1 MRVVLVVV
9 ALALV
14 SAGVVYAV
22 TSAVGGSSTPSP
34 ATASQSG
41 PWLGIDVTTSA
52 YGGVMVVNVAPG
64 SPAYWAGME
73 AGDVITQIDG
83 RRILA
88 PSDVASALA
97 GMHAGQ
103 HVTIQFQGSGAT
115 YNAQVPLAN
124 RPAGYP

>member
-1 MRVVLVVV
+1 MRVVSVVA

-22 TSAVGGSSTPSP
+22 TGAVGGSSAPP
-34 ATASQSG
+34 AAANQSG
-41 PWLGIDVTTSA
+41 PWLGIDVTTSP

-88 PSDVASALA
+88 PSDVTSALA
-97 GMHAGQ
+97 GMHPGQ

-115 YNAQVPLAN
+115 YNAQVPLGN